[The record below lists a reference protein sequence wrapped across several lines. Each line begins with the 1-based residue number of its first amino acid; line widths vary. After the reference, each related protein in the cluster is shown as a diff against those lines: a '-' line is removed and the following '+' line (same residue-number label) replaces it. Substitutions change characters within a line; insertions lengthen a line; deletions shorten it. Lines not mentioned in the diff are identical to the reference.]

1 MMGLRSSRLVVLLFM
16 CPNLSDS
23 LSMKAHVG
31 YHLNFYS
38 SPRFCS
44 VNFQQAK
51 SFLNLHIQ
59 KRFSLRTK
67 MSESGNVDESL
78 SPNLSNSS
86 FADIDPSKRKAQA
99 SSLRSEA
106 LRLDEEAF
114 KLRGQALDLERK
126 AAKLRIESWK
136 LDGSVSEV
144 TNTVN
149 IEDKYERQLAEL
161 DLMSEEYIDDPEKF
175 EWYRSQRQLLID
187 MMGFQKEQEAKA
199 DEEIKEL
206 KEALVEIQVSLR
218 VFLSE
223 Q

>member
-31 YHLNFYS
+31 YHLNLYS

-44 VNFQQAK
+44 VNFHQG
-51 SFLNLHIQ
+51 FPLHIQ

-67 MSESGNVDESL
+67 MSESGNVDESI
-78 SPNLSNSS
+78 SPNLTNSS

>member
-1 MMGLRSSRLVVLLFM
+1 M
-16 CPNLSDS
+16 
-23 LSMKAHVG
+23 
-31 YHLNFYS
+31 
-38 SPRFCS
+38 
-44 VNFQQAK
+44 
-51 SFLNLHIQ
+51 
-59 KRFSLRTK
+59 
-67 MSESGNVDESL
+67 
-78 SPNLSNSS
+78 
-86 FADIDPSKRKAQA
+86 
-99 SSLRSEA
+99 
-106 LRLDEEAF
+106 RLDEEAF